1 MLSLEKSS
9 CLSLN
14 TGVWA
19 TKRRRLQFS
28 HQESSTLPLHSGL
41 QRSTPRFCLHKHK
54 KRWIAGGFRGKEKK
68 NKKKTMCR
76 ADFQSTLHALCMKP
90 CTGSRS
96 EQQAQPRCA
105 APRVFGRCLLALMS
119 GLINTLLVTNA
130 GRRTQGRAPPG
141 LSVLWVGTA
150 VACGFDTKLCLPKEQ
165 ADSTSFNFIELKSH
179 C

>member
-1 MLSLEKSS
+1 MFGQQSGGGCSFHTKSRAP
-9 CLSLN
+9 CLC
-14 TGVWA
+14 TRDCGDP
-19 TKRRRLQFS
+19 
-28 HQESSTLPLHSGL
+28 PLGFAYISIKKGGL
-41 QRSTPRFCLHKHK
+41 QVASEEKKKK
-54 KRWIAGGFRGKEKK
+54 KR
-68 NKKKTMCR
+68 KTMCR

-96 EQQAQPRCA
+96 EQQAHPRCA
-105 APRVFGRCLLALMS
+105 APKVFGRCLLASMS

-130 GRRTQGRAPPG
+130 GRRTRGRAPPG